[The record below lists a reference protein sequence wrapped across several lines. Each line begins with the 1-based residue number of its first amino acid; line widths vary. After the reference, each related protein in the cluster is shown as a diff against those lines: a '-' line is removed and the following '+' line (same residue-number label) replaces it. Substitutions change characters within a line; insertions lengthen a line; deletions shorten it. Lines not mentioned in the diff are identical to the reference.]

1 MVRRSR
7 PAYRESTAYCAIT
20 MELRMNPAPCAASV
34 AISVGFLHAAEHDE
48 EDEHQLDGVEILVP
62 GEGGAVTAVYRTDDG
77 TERKAYLCA
86 PMIAVIPHDARC
98 AVHCRRP
105 ADTLVVR
112 IAPDFYEAQARAALN
127 GAMPQPLMARYASL
141 DPFVRG
147 LARELQDEMD
157 RGRAPA
163 EAYLNAMAEVLA
175 VHLAR
180 HYTTAAPTP
189 AATGLAQHKVKA
201 VQSFVREH
209 IAETIHV
216 DALAAAVHMSPFH
229 FARMFKQSV
238 GQTPHLYVV
247 LQRVETAK
255 ELLRKS
261 DEPLI
266 EVAAQAGFRT
276 QGHFTGVFH
285 RYTGYTPHVFRIS
298 SRSAQEA

>member
-1 MVRRSR
+1 
-7 PAYRESTAYCAIT
+7 
-20 MELRMNPAPCAASV
+20 
-34 AISVGFLHAAEHDE
+34 
-48 EDEHQLDGVEILVP
+48 
-62 GEGGAVTAVYRTDDG
+62 
-77 TERKAYLCA
+77 
-86 PMIAVIPHDARC
+86 
-98 AVHCRRP
+98 
-105 ADTLVVR
+105 VVR

-141 DPFVRG
+141 DPFVRS
-147 LARELQDEMD
+147 LAGELQDEMD
-157 RGRAPA
+157 QGRAPA
-163 EAYLNAMAEVLA
+163 DAYLNAMAEVLA

-180 HYTTAAPTP
+180 HYTTAAPAP
-189 AATGLAQHKVKA
+189 VLPGLASHKVKA

-216 DALAAAVHMSPFH
+216 DALAAAVRMSPFH

-261 DEPLI
+261 DVPLI

-276 QGHFTGVFH
+276 QGHFTGVFY
-285 RYTGYTPHVFRIS
+285 RYTGYTPRIFRIS
-298 SRSAQEA
+298 SRTAQEA